1 MFVKAHYFG
10 FYPLGSDIELNGV
23 KIMQLKWNIYK
34 RFVILFGKRNKVS
47 PNFEQLFF
55 VETEGKAIFFA
66 AVEYGLGHYHIFT
79 ISDKATK
86 KLSKKISR
94 ET

>member
-1 MFVKAHYFG
+1 MFVKTYYFG

-23 KIMQLKWNIYK
+23 KIMQLKWNTYE
-34 RFVILFGKRNKVS
+34 RFVIPFGKREKVS
-47 PNFEQLFF
+47 PNFQQLFY
-55 VETEGKAIFFA
+55 VETEGKIIFFV

-86 KLSKKISR
+86 RLSPKL
-94 ET
+94 